1 MDIVYYCKRCNAY
14 MGSLDAAKASE
25 ERLGFSMLTPEER
38 TEFLRYD
45 GSKNTLYV
53 KTLCERCE
61 HQEEQILLH

>member
-1 MDIVYYCKRCNAY
+1 
-14 MGSLDAAKASE
+14 MGSLDATKASE

-61 HQEEQILLH
+61 QQEEQIIVH